1 MMRCKGGKSAAMTLA
16 IKGRFLLQI
25 HQGNFV
31 LVNVPAR
38 NLLEAAHES
47 SQEKLLTSCK
57 ANPCILHP
65 VRIQRGGALLMTYV
79 LIHPL
84 VCKLN
89 TLLSIAPIHTFQG
102 SRDPELFMDSRLRW
116 EETIISRMWLLGRL
130 ARKKYTNIRNVKGF
144 RHAFGASFMKISTPQ
159 S

>member
-1 MMRCKGGKSAAMTLA
+1 MTLA
-16 IKGRFLLQI
+16 IKERFLLQI

-38 NLLEAAHES
+38 NLLEAAHER
-47 SQEKLLTSCK
+47 SQGKLLTSCK
-57 ANPCILHP
+57 TNPCLLHP
-65 VRIQRGGALLMTYV
+65 VRIQQGGALLMTYV
-79 LIHPL
+79 LVLLL

-89 TLLSIAPIHTFQG
+89 TLLSSAPTRTFQG
-102 SRDPELFMDSRLRW
+102 SRDPKLCMDSRLRW

-130 ARKKYTNIRNVKGF
+130 ARKKYTNIKSVKGL
-144 RHAFGASFMKISTPQ
+144 RHGFGASFVKISTPQ

>member
-1 MMRCKGGKSAAMTLA
+1 MMRCKGGKSASMTLA
-16 IKGRFLLQI
+16 LKGRFLQI

-31 LVNVPAR
+31 LINVPAR
-38 NLLEAAHES
+38 NPLGAAHGR
-47 SQEKLLTSCK
+47 SQGKPPKSCK
-57 ANPCILHP
+57 ANPHLLHP
-65 VRIQRGGALLMTYV
+65 VQAQQGGALLTIYALAPL
-79 LIHPL
+79 LIYKSSSLPSSA
-84 VCKLN
+84 
-89 TLLSIAPIHTFQG
+89 TIHTFQG